1 MRFNVAQLLKRAT
14 GSSRHY
20 EMRESIEGI
29 DPGLII
35 REPLVGQIEM
45 VRTADGILVKG
56 ELTTAVELP
65 CDRCLEPFT
74 QKVGFKI
81 EEEFH
86 PTIDMST
93 GAQLPYDYDEEEMR
107 IDEHHILDL
116 TELMRQSIFLA
127 LPMHPVCRVD
137 CLGLCARCGQNLNE
151 GPCDCEESKVDPRLE
166 ILKKLG

>member
-14 GSSRHY
+14 GSSRRY
-20 EMRESIEGI
+20 QMREDIEGI

-45 VRTADGILVKG
+45 VRTADGILVRG
-56 ELTTAVELP
+56 ELTTAVELQ
-65 CDRCLEPFT
+65 CDRCLEPFL
-74 QKVGFKI
+74 QNVEFEI

-86 PTIDMST
+86 PAIDMST
-93 GAQLPYDYDEEEMR
+93 GAQLPCDEEKMR

-127 LPMHPVCRVD
+127 QPMHPVCRLD
-137 CLGLCARCGQNLNE
+137 CLGLCDRCGQNLNE
-151 GPCDCEESKVDPRLE
+151 GPCDCKESMVDPRLE
-166 ILKKLG
+166 ILKKLK